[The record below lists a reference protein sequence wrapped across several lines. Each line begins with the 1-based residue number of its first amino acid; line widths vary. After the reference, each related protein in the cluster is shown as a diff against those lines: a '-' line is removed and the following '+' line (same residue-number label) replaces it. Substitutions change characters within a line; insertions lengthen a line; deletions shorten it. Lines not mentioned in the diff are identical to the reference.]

1 MTNHAEWG
9 KEEVIVHLAKGLC
22 QPYSDGIG
30 GASLGISSL
39 DLDAVL
45 LAEKDET
52 RPRGSLLVL
61 EFTSGDVR
69 VRLPVS
75 MSMHDFMHRKDSG
88 ELFGSMPAALRG
100 VVDAFRLQLDG
111 VAMRDSNRAKFTL
124 YCNGRNTEQFR
135 LSNVVAKSG
144 RI

>member
-1 MTNHAEWG
+1 M
-9 KEEVIVHLAKGLC
+9 
-22 QPYSDGIG
+22 
-30 GASLGISSL
+30 
-39 DLDAVL
+39 
-45 LAEKDET
+45 
-52 RPRGSLLVL
+52 L
-61 EFTSGDVR
+61 EFTSGVVR

-111 VAMRDSNRAKFTL
+111 VAMRDSKRAKFTL
-124 YCNGRNTEQFR
+124 YCKDLKTEHFR

>member
-1 MTNHAEWG
+1 MTNHDEWG
-9 KEEVIVHLAKGLC
+9 NEEVVVHLAKGLC

-30 GASLGISSL
+30 GASIGISQL
-39 DLDAVL
+39 DLDAAL
-45 LAEKDET
+45 LIEKQES
-52 RPRGSLLVL
+52 RPLGSLLVL
-61 EFTSGDVR
+61 EFTSGSVR

-111 VAMRDSNRAKFTL
+111 VALRDTTARFTL
-124 YCNGRNTEQFR
+124 YSSNPDPEPFR
-135 LSNVVAKSG
+135 LANISNKVG
-144 RI
+144 RA